1 MNRITRSLVCGTIF
15 LFAGLGAVV
24 AQESSEAATMP
35 PPPKVLTIAREFV
48 KPGKGGVMHEKS
60 ESAFVQAM
68 TRAKWPT
75 HYFAASAMT
84 GKPRVLF
91 LAGYDS
97 FEAWEKD
104 NNDTEKNATLSAALD
119 RAQAADGDLLSDY
132 DTSVMVYNDEQSMNS
147 TVDIAHMRY
156 FEISL
161 YRVRAGHGHDWEEL
175 VKLVKS
181 GYEKVPDMHWA
192 VFEAMYG
199 QEGRTY
205 AVFVPMK
212 SLKEVDEGFAKDK
225 QFASALGED
234 GMKKL
239 AELESS
245 AIQFSQ
251 TNLFRFSPKMS
262 YPPDAWVK
270 ADPDFWKPKSAAA
283 PMKQD
288 EKPAPKP

>member
-1 MNRITRSLVCGTIF
+1 MNRITKFLVCGTIF
-15 LFAGLGAVV
+15 LFAGLGVVV
-24 AQESSEAATMP
+24 AQESSEPTMG
-35 PPPKVLTIAREFV
+35 PPKVLTIAREFV
-48 KPGKGGVMHEKS
+48 KPGKGGAMHEKS

-91 LAGYDS
+91 FTRYDS

-104 NNDTEKNATLSAALD
+104 NNDTEKNAALSAALD

-132 DTSVMVYNDEQSMNS
+132 DNAVLVYNEEQSMNA

-161 YRVRAGHGHDWEEL
+161 YRVRPGHGHDWEEL

-181 GYEKVPDMHWA
+181 GYEKIPDMHWA
-192 VFEAMYG
+192 MFEAMYG
-199 QEGRTY
+199 SEGRTY

-234 GMKKL
+234 GLKKL
-239 AELESS
+239 AELESA
-245 AIQFSQ
+245 AIQSSQ
-251 TNLFRFSPKMS
+251 TNLFHFSPKMS

-270 ADPDFWKPKSAAA
+270 ADPDFWKPKPMAM
-283 PMKQD
+283 PMKQQ